1 MQRKSKTQRILDR
14 KYTAREDALT
24 SPIELKQPGSIDW
37 CWQQIDALKSAWD
50 GKLTSEERWI
60 HRLRKLEAY
69 EAWAKVPPEKPY
81 GSLEA
86 LLKAEIGVDVQE
98 SVAIVKTRALA
109 AKSLAKHG
117 ELGRGGDRVD
127 VINSIQGGTSADYL
141 TARIARD
148 RPDILERM
156 KAGAFSS
163 VRQAAKEAGIVNERL
178 SVPADPIRAAQ
189 YLKRRFTKTEFAAL
203 KKELLA

>member
-1 MQRKSKTQRILDR
+1 MRRRVKT
-14 KYTAREDALT
+14 YTAREDAST
-24 SPIELKQPGSIDW
+24 SPIELKQPGSIEW

-98 SVAIVKTRALA
+98 SVAIVKTRAMA
-109 AKSLAKHG
+109 AKALTKH
-117 ELGRGGDRVD
+117 GGDRR
-127 VINSIQGGTSADYL
+127 GGGSRCESHLD
-141 TARIARD
+141 
-148 RPDILERM
+148 
-156 KAGAFSS
+156 SW
-163 VRQAAKEAGIVNERL
+163 
-178 SVPADPIRAAQ
+178 
-189 YLKRRFTKTEFAAL
+189 
-203 KKELLA
+203 

>member
-1 MQRKSKTQRILDR
+1 MQRKTDR
-14 KYTAREDALT
+14 KYTARENALT
-24 SPIELKQPGSIDW
+24 SPIELKQPGSIEW
-37 CWQQIDALKSAWD
+37 CWQQIYALKCDWD
-50 GKLTSEERWI
+50 GKLTSEERWVA
-60 HRLRKLEAY
+60 RLRKLEAY

-109 AKSLAKHG
+109 AKALTKHG
-117 ELGRGGDRVD
+117 ELGRGRDRGV
-127 VINSIQGGTSADYL
+127 NHTSIRGSGNGEYL

-156 KAGAFSS
+156 KAGEFSS
-163 VRQAAKEAGIVNERL
+163 VRQAAKEAGIINERL
-178 SVPADPIRAAQ
+178 SVPKDPTRAAQ
-189 YLKRRFTKTEFAAL
+189 YLKRRFTKTEFDAF